1 MEEVLL
7 MGKINREL
15 YNEEKMKE
23 VLKGV
28 IYQEV
33 GIFSTGMSYS
43 DARVLATYLN
53 DRHTT
58 SALEGSFQELFF
70 LTTLFAN
77 KIGREIY
84 GYSKNLSNELYMDE
98 ALNLLSK
105 TKIQKATRIKE
116 TLMDNEV
123 ELMCIEDLMPVL
135 AELLQNIYGVEDA
148 ESAIRKHY
156 GVPKQDY
163 REITEGPLKGF

>member
-1 MEEVLL
+1 ME
-7 MGKINREL
+7 KAIREL
-15 YNEEKMKE
+15 YNEGKTKE
-23 VLKGV
+23 VIKRV
-28 IYQEV
+28 IYKEI
-33 GIFSTGMSYS
+33 GILSTGMTYS
-43 DARVLATYLN
+43 EARVLAMYLN

-58 SALEGSFQELFF
+58 SALERSFQELFY

-84 GYSKNLSNELYMDE
+84 GYSKNLSNELYMGKVLDF
-98 ALNLLSK
+98 LSE

-123 ELMCIEDLMPVL
+123 ELMCIEDLMPAL
-135 AELLQNIYGVEDA
+135 AELLKNIYDVEDA

-156 GVPKQDY
+156 GVPKQDH
-163 REITEGPLKGF
+163 REIMEGPLKGF